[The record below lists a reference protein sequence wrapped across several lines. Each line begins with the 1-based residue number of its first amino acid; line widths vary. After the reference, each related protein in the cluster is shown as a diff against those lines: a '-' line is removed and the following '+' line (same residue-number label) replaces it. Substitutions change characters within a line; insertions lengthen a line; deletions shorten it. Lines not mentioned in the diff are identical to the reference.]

1 MAQPENYSQGMMS
14 SKSELGA
21 GDVEV
26 SNVNQEEAAA
36 SKNLQN
42 GKEIKAT
49 NRVHPGTNVNDGV
62 SFLLEEP
69 RSDLKKGFN
78 FEVKGF
84 WDSNGELFIRLCA
97 LIVEKVQSA
106 HTVSPLQTQIAG
118 HGSENDGQR

>member
-1 MAQPENYSQGMMS
+1 MMS

-84 WDSNGELFIRLCA
+84 WDSNGELFITAMC
-97 LIVEKVQSA
+97 I
-106 HTVSPLQTQIAG
+106 
-118 HGSENDGQR
+118 NC